1 AHAMFLIRLSIL
13 AALVVPACTI
23 PNETHCGN
31 LRGDETCAERYGE
44 AMYCDVCVSA
54 NDGCVQSVP
63 DAACRFEEHGTG
75 SGTATPR
82 PGSPDPTSS
91 PSTSVGSA
99 SASGGTTSEDPTTP
113 LTVSDRDAT
122 TDTSSDDG
130 STATAMD
137 TESEGTTGDASTG
150 D

>member
-1 AHAMFLIRLSIL
+1 RANVSLQGASHNAAIREGPIRWHGARTRAHAMFLIRLSIL

-75 SGTATPR
+75 SGNATTS
-82 PGSPDPTSS
+82 PGSTDPTSS
-91 PSTSVGSA
+91 PSTSV
-99 SASGGTTSEDPTTP
+99 
-113 LTVSDRDAT
+113 
-122 TDTSSDDG
+122 
-130 STATAMD
+130 
-137 TESEGTTGDASTG
+137 
-150 D
+150 